1 MMLRWRSIA
10 LDQEHHF
17 SSKKTTM
24 LQGQA
29 NFLDFTFFSAKND
42 IY

>member
-1 MMLRWRSIA
+1 MEIMRKTTRGERLSR
-10 LDQEHHF
+10 
-17 SSKKTTM
+17 KKTTM